1 MSNDEYQHQD
11 FWTEVVK
18 KLNEEQE
25 SVCVQSNEKGECLMS
40 MKWMMLDLSET
51 PNIKEQ
57 HVNKNI

>member
-40 MKWMMLDLSET
+40 MKWMMIDLSET
-51 PNIKEQ
+51 PNTKEQ
-57 HVNKNI
+57 DEHKTI